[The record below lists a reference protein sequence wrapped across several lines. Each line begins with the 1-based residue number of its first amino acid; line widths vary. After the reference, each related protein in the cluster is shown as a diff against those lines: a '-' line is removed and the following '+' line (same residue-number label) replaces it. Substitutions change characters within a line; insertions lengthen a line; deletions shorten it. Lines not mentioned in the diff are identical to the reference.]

1 MPDRQAGWGNSDL
14 LRILVQ
20 NFPKEI
26 ELLSSWRSL
35 MPTQNPGAKFP
46 QGNRTAVILEI
57 SNASFQQDAEQNT
70 TSKAGI
76 KAI

>member
-1 MPDRQAGWGNSDL
+1 
-14 LRILVQ
+14 
-20 NFPKEI
+20 
-26 ELLSSWRSL
+26 